1 MALPVLTGN
10 PSLYDFSQW
19 GVTDMALLAPHTH
32 SLINT
37 LTSISYSWQQD
48 IEENTY
54 KGISSYLVSLAL
66 ASLP

>member
-10 PSLYDFSQW
+10 PSLYDFSPW

-32 SLINT
+32 TPSLINT

-48 IEENTY
+48 IEVNTY
-54 KGISSYLVSLAL
+54 KDISSYLVSLA
-66 ASLP
+66 